1 MASYSAFDDSP
12 VRVVAGDGAA
22 AELWDL
28 VGRLG
33 TGPAFL
39 VCGASVARRD
49 WLSRLVQ
56 AAPVP
61 VEVFAEVEPDPSD
74 DTVTRAGAVAAA
86 AGARVVIGVGGG
98 SSMDAAKAIAA
109 EAVAPGWVAAQDR
122 PGEPTE
128 ITTAPLPIVLV
139 PTTAGTASE
148 VTPFSVITFTQT
160 RRKLVLNHPALY
172 ARYAVL
178 DPELLVSAPRDAR
191 VAAGLDALTHGVE
204 SYASRQATPQT
215 RARAYSAI
223 EEIRTHLPGASA
235 DPPCVPS
242 LGRLQWA
249 AMVAGLAFSHTRLG
263 IVHALALPV
272 SALFGV
278 PHGVANAI
286 LLPYGMRYNAP
297 AAEAVYD
304 DIARA
309 LGETAGA
316 GDLAPRAAE
325 AVRRLAAAV
334 GAPGSLA
341 EVGVRE
347 EALADMA
354 AEAMKSAHIR
364 VNPRPL
370 ELEDL
375 LEVYRQA
382 LHGEW

>member
-1 MASYSAFDDSP
+1 MASYSVFDDNP
-12 VRVVAGDGAA
+12 VRVVAGEGAA
-22 AELWDL
+22 DELWDL

-49 WLSRLVQ
+49 WLSRLVE
-56 AAPVP
+56 AASVP
-61 VEVFAEVEPDPSD
+61 IEVFAEVEPDPSD
-74 DTVTRAGAVAAA
+74 ETVTRAGAVAAA
-86 AGARVVIGVGGG
+86 AGAGVVIGIGGG

-128 ITTAPLPIVLV
+128 VDAPPLPTVLV

-148 VTPFSVITFTQT
+148 VTPFAVITFTQT
-160 RRKLVLNHPALY
+160 RRKLVLSHPALY

-178 DPELLVSAPRDAR
+178 DPGLLMSAPREAR
-191 VAAGLDALTHGVE
+191 MAAGLDALTHAVE

-223 EEIRTHLPGASA
+223 EEIRTHLPGACA
-235 DPPCVPS
+235 DPPCAPS

-278 PHGVANAI
+278 PHGVANAV
-286 LLPYGMRYNAP
+286 LLPYGMRYNGP
-297 AAEAVYD
+297 AAEAVYG

-309 LGETAGA
+309 LGEAAAVDDPG
-316 GDLAPRAAE
+316 LRAAD

-334 GAPGSLA
+334 GAPMSLA
-341 EVGVRE
+341 EVGVKE
-347 EALADMA
+347 EALAEMA
-354 AEAMKSAHIR
+354 AEAIKSAHIR

-370 ELEDL
+370 ELADL
-375 LEVYRQA
+375 IEVYGQA
-382 LHGEW
+382 LRGEW